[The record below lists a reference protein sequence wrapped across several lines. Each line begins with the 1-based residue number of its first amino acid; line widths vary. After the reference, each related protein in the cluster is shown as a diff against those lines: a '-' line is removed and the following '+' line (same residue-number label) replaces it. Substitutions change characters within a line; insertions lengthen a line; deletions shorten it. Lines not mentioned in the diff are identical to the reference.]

1 MSYTKNYII
10 DLTNLELEL
19 DFLMDNY
26 DPDDTERVLELQAQI
41 ANMKD
46 VLPFH

>member
-19 DFLMDNY
+19 DFILDNY
-26 DPDDTERVLELQAQI
+26 CPYEDEQRVIELRKQI
-41 ANMKD
+41 KQMKD
-46 VLPFH
+46 TF